1 MTALRAIRLKCLGC
15 CYGSSNEVSLC
26 PCQDCPLHSFR
37 LGHNPNYQKKE
48 MSEAKRAAL
57 EKAQIAR
64 KALKNFNENEREED
78 PEGKY
83 SSGEE
88 ESEND
93 EE

>member
-1 MTALRAIRLKCLGC
+1 MTALRAIRLKCLDC
-15 CYGSSNEVSLC
+15 CCGSFSNEVSLC

-37 LGHNPNYQKKE
+37 LGHNPNYQKEE

-64 KALKNFNENEREED
+64 KALKNFNKNEREED

-83 SSGEE
+83 SSGGGERE
-88 ESEND
+88 
-93 EE
+93 

>member
-1 MTALRAIRLKCLGC
+1 MTALKAIRIKCLDC
-15 CYGSSNEVSLC
+15 CCGSSTEVNLC

-37 LGHNPNYQKKE
+37 MGHNPNYQKKE

-57 EKAQIAR
+57 KKAQIAR
-64 KALKNFNENEREED
+64 KALKNFNETEWEED

-83 SSGEE
+83 SSGDE
-88 ESEND
+88 ESEDD